1 MENVL
6 NKLYS
11 KDYVG
16 LPDSD
21 EGALAFLLGKGLTKE
36 GIYRTVGDR
45 LKLSYFQVGEDE
57 VDIDLVKRVNKDE
70 LLNIRIMPMFRSV
83 DTVYFLINDFPTPA
97 IKSSAQRYA
106 KSLGFVNYEL
116 YRFVMGFEFDRLVDQ
131 IFKDGEISKENFDS
145 SDELRKVD
153 TGFVRTVVRE
163 NGVFDPPRV
172 FEELLHRGFDL
183 RASDIHI
190 ETLDRGFQVRYRVD
204 GVLSVVDPYN
214 VSQDNARAIINVIL
228 TQSGLKI
235 QERKRGQDGRIKDVS
250 YKGNLFDLR
259 TSVVATSSG
268 AKAVLRVLPKTDSIS
283 SLTALGFSK
292 FYIDAIQ
299 SDVKRH
305 NGLIL
310 LTGSVGSGKSTTQRT
325 LLEACDPKDNNI
337 YSIEDP
343 VERTIPYVNH
353 ICVKET
359 QVSFEDHL
367 ESLLRQDPDV
377 IAIGEIRNLE
387 TAEMALK
394 AALSGQLVFATIHTN
409 SALEAFQRL
418 FQMGIE
424 PYALG
429 ASLLGISSQRL
440 VRTLCPYCKVKR
452 STEESEMNTIKSL
465 LSRYDKLE
473 GANLAKFDFIHDA
486 CGCDHCNHTGYYSRT
501 VIAEYFS
508 ASEDLKSYIA
518 SGNVDRDR
526 LLELAE
532 STFVPVEIDAL
543 NKLVMGKTT
552 LDEIVKEI

>member
-6 NKLYS
+6 NRLYS

-21 EGALAFLLGKGLTKE
+21 EEALTFLLGKGLTKE
-36 GIYRTVGDR
+36 SIYETVGNR
-45 LKLSYFQVGEDE
+45 LKLSYFRMGDD
-57 VDIDLVKRVNKDE
+57 DIDVELVKRMNKDE
-70 LLNIRIMPMFRSV
+70 LLNVRILPMF
-83 DTVYFLINDFPTPA
+83 TTANKVYFLINDFPTPA
-97 IKSSAQRYA
+97 IKSSALGYA
-106 KSLGFVNYEL
+106 RSLGFSDYEL
-116 YRFVMGFEFDRLVDQ
+116 YRFVLGFEFDRVVDRV
-131 IFKDGEISKENFDS
+131 FKDGDLSKLGG
-145 SDELRKVD
+145 DEDESRKVD
-153 TGFVRTVVRE
+153 TGFVKTVMRD
-163 NGVFDPPRV
+163 NGLFDPPRV
-172 FEELLHRGFDL
+172 FEEILHRGFEL

-204 GVLSVVDPYN
+204 GVLSVIDPYH
-214 VSQDNARAIINVIL
+214 VSSDNARAVINVVL

-235 QERKRGQDGRIKDVS
+235 QERRKGQDGRIKDIS

-259 TSVVATSSG
+259 SSVVATSSG
-268 AKAVLRVLPKTDSIS
+268 AKAVLRVLPKTDSILN
-283 SLTALGFSK
+283 LTTLGFSR
-292 FYIDAIQ
+292 FYIDAINA
-299 SDVKRH
+299 DVKRH

-325 LLEACDPKDNNI
+325 LLESCNPKDNNI

-359 QVSFEDHL
+359 MVSFEDHL

-409 SALEAFQRL
+409 GALEAFQRL

-452 STEESEMNTIKSL
+452 ATEESELNVIKSL

-473 GANLAKFDFIHDA
+473 GANLEKFDFIHDA
-486 CGCDHCNHTGYYSRT
+486 CGCDHCNHTGYYSRM

-508 ASEDLKSYIA
+508 ASEELKSYIA

-526 LLELAE
+526 LLALAE
-532 STFVPVEIDAL
+532 SAFIPVEIDAL
-543 NKLVMGKTT
+543 NKLVLGKTT
-552 LDEIVKEI
+552 LEEIVKEI